1 MAETPRIDVEI
12 SGRQATPTDT
22 QRAALSAAL
31 ANAPLL
37 GMRLDPAGKKRR
49 PNAMWELVSPHAYM
63 GRKATGTAAVHYA
76 PGHRTLT
83 RPFIFA
89 DGFNYGPSDLSGLWQ
104 HFNRTYQEGTPGF
117 LDQLHALGI
126 DVILLGFD
134 VRHNYIQAN
143 AGVAVSCITRA
154 IRERVGQTPLI
165 VGGVSM
171 GGLITRF
178 ALAQM
183 ERDGSEHET
192 GTYLSY
198 DTPHLGA
205 WTPLSLQ
212 QMAFMFEPIL
222 PQPPQGQAKQAELL
236 RSAAARQLLWGSV
249 PEAAYSGPVSEAEPR
264 LDLIRELDELGG
276 FPVQP
281 RKLGVANGAGD
292 GTPGNLPPGEA
303 AFAWQMEGLAKAA
316 AYVQPDGS
324 TRRRVSEVSL
334 LGPLLTGMTSDV
346 PTFDGAPGGTLLTYG
361 AIADQLGA
369 PVEDGRRFSGF
380 VPTVSAIALD
390 KDPLT
395 WTEDLYRPAT
405 GITTDDV
412 QLDDFQCART
422 NTEHS
427 SVQRELVEWV
437 VDKLAK

>member
-1 MAETPRIDVEI
+1 MPETPRIDVEI
-12 SGRQATPTDT
+12 SGRQATPTNS
-22 QRAALSAAL
+22 QRTALSAAL
-31 ANAPLL
+31 ANVPLL
-37 GMRLDPAGKKRR
+37 GMRLDPAGEERR
-49 PNAMWELVSPHAYM
+49 PNDEWELVSPHAYM
-63 GRKATGTAAVHYA
+63 GRMATGTAVVHYA

-89 DGFNYGPSDLSGLWQ
+89 DGFNYGPSDLPGLWK
-104 HFNRTYQEGTPGF
+104 HFNRTYLEGTPGF
-117 LDQLHALGI
+117 LDQLHAQGI

-143 AGVAVSCITRA
+143 AGVAISCIMRA
-154 IRERVGQTPLI
+154 IRERVGQAPLI

-171 GGLITRF
+171 GGMITRY

-183 ERDGSEHET
+183 EADNNEHET

-212 QMAFMFEPIL
+212 QMAFQFEPIL
-222 PQPPQGQAKQAELL
+222 PEPPEGQAKQAELL

-264 LDLIRELDELGG
+264 LDLLRELDEMGG
-276 FPVQP
+276 FPAQP
-281 RKLGVANGAGD
+281 LKLGVANGAGD
-292 GTPGNLPPGEA
+292 GTLGELPPGEV
-303 AFAWQMEGLAKAA
+303 AFAWEMEGVAKAV
-316 AYVQPDGS
+316 AYVQPDGG
-324 TRRRVSEVSL
+324 TRRRISEMSL
-334 LGPLLTGMTSDV
+334 LGPLLTGTTSDV
-346 PTFDGAPGGTLLTYG
+346 PAFDGAPGGTLLTYG

-369 PVEDGRRFSGF
+369 PIEEGRRSSGF

-390 KDPLT
+390 KTPAT
-395 WTEDLYRPAT
+395 WTEDLDRPAT
-405 GITTDDV
+405 DITTDDV
-412 QLDDFQCART
+412 LLDDFQCART

-427 SVQRELVEWV
+427 SVQRELVEWI